1 MYQTKQRLN
10 AQSVSSEYT
19 EHLFLLLSLRKGKT
33 TKYRQNGI
41 MIVQTNALLITQA
54 NSTTFQALLILG
66 KYQNNISSKFYQ
78 SRPLT
83 PSFVNSCHQ
92 ELNLH
97 FIYKSFV
104 RDTPLLSSNKKVIM
118 PPTQGLQQMNRE
130 RPGCLSLHN
139 IKLLYLRLIKFKVVY
154 PYYFSNKY
162 YNHAKN
168 CEIFPQ
174 NVSLQMFD
182 RILNASLLIN

>member
-19 EHLFLLLSLRKGKT
+19 EHLFLLLSLRKGKP

-78 SRPLT
+78 SRPFT

-97 FIYKSFV
+97 FICKSFV

-130 RPGCLSLHN
+130 RPGCLFLHN
-139 IKLLYLRLIKFKVVY
+139 IQLLYLRLIKLCT
-154 PYYFSNKY
+154 P
-162 YNHAKN
+162 
-168 CEIFPQ
+168 I
-174 NVSLQMFD
+174 
-182 RILNASLLIN
+182 ILVINITTM

>member
-66 KYQNNISSKFYQ
+66 KY
-78 SRPLT
+78 
-83 PSFVNSCHQ
+83 
-92 ELNLH
+92 
-97 FIYKSFV
+97 
-104 RDTPLLSSNKKVIM
+104 
-118 PPTQGLQQMNRE
+118 
-130 RPGCLSLHN
+130 
-139 IKLLYLRLIKFKVVY
+139 
-154 PYYFSNKY
+154 
-162 YNHAKN
+162 
-168 CEIFPQ
+168 
-174 NVSLQMFD
+174 
-182 RILNASLLIN
+182 